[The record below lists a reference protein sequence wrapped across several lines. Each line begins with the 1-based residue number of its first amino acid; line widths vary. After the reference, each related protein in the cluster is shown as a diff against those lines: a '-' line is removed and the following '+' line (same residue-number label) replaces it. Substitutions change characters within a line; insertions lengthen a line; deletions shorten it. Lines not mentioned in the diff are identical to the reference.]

1 MKYTWVQYDDVI
13 TKAQCK
19 QLIEAGKTNG
29 LYDAKINDE
38 GTDKP
43 DYYDPDV
50 RNCQLAKIPFQQLLW
65 MEDLLSEALSEI
77 NFSNYNFDLVGFSD
91 LQMIEYN
98 KGTYF
103 KRHLDNFLGEMEYQR
118 KITFIIQLTDPDEY
132 VGGDLVVY
140 THEDEEIMTRKQGSL
155 IVFPSYTMHE
165 VREVL
170 SGTRHS
176 IIGWVLG
183 PDFK

>member
-1 MKYTWVQYDDVI
+1 MNYTWMQFDDVI

-19 QLIEAGKTNG
+19 SLIDTGISNG
-29 LYDAKINDE
+29 LTDAKIGDQ
-38 GTDKP
+38 TRP
-43 DYYDPDV
+43 DYYNADV
-50 RNCQLAKIPFQQLLW
+50 RNCQLANIPFKQLLW
-65 MEDLLSEALSEI
+65 LQDLLSEGLAEI
-77 NFSNYNFDLVGFSD
+77 NFNNYNFDLVGFSD
-91 LQMIEYN
+91 LQLIEYN

-103 KRHLDNFLGEMEYQR
+103 KRHLDNFLGTPEYQR
-118 KITFIIQLTDPDEY
+118 KLTFIIQLTDPDEY

-140 THEDEEIMTRKQGSL
+140 THQDEERMTRKQGSL

-165 VREVL
+165 VTEVL

>member
-1 MKYTWVQYDDVI
+1 MNYTWTQYDDAL
-13 TKAQCK
+13 TKAQCNI
-19 QLIEAGKTNG
+19 LINAGKTNG
-29 LYDAKINDE
+29 FHDAKIGDQ
-38 GTDKP
+38 TRP
-43 DYYDPDV
+43 DYYDEEV
-50 RNCQLAKIPFQQLLW
+50 RNCKTSTIPFQQLLW
-65 MEDLLSEALSEI
+65 FENLLSEALSEI
-77 NFSNYNFDLVGFSD
+77 NFNHYEFDLVGFSD
-91 LQMIEYN
+91 LQCIEYN

-103 KRHLDNFLGEMEYQR
+103 KRHLDNFLGKPEYQR
-118 KITFIIQLTDPDEY
+118 KLTFIFQLTDPDEY

-140 THEDEEIMTRKQGSL
+140 THQDEETMTRKQGSL